1 MNYDRYDDEF
11 DDDLTMD
18 HKAHS
23 YYSFDD
29 EEDEDE
35 ASDEARLMKSIDGD
49 LAGYFS
55 DARMFAPKKMTNN
68 MKKKP
73 KKIVYKNGDQVIVA
87 NKGNGSIIYG
97 PYEVNK
103 KQMYEVEL
111 ANGDLIS
118 IDDKHLQPQ
127 N

>member
-1 MNYDRYDDEF
+1 MYYDRYDDEF

-18 HKAHS
+18 HKSS

-29 EEDEDE
+29 EDDEDE
-35 ASDEARLMKSIDGD
+35 ASDEAQLMKSMDGD

-55 DARMFAPKKMTNN
+55 DARMFTPKKMTNS

-73 KKIVYKNGDQVIVA
+73 KKIIYKNGDQVIVT

-127 N
+127 T